1 MVSREVAEA
10 IRVRP
15 GSHRNG
21 APFRAFHVLIA
32 CALALGLGACASTG
46 SGASSSGDGSAQR
59 GDVITS
65 EQLDGV
71 GRISVYDAVR
81 RLRPAWLR
89 NRGYDSFQ
97 RTVAVRVYL
106 DGQSF
111 GLVDDLRNM
120 QTTNVATIRW
130 LDGMAAT
137 QRFGM
142 DHGAGVI
149 LVTRTDGPPR

>member
-1 MVSREVAEA
+1 MSREVPTA
-10 IRVRP
+10 VRARP
-15 GSHRNG
+15 DSSSNG
-21 APFRAFHVLIA
+21 ALFRAFVGALA
-32 CALALGLGACASTG
+32 CAFALGLGACASAG
-46 SGASSSGDGSAQR
+46 SGAASSGERSGGR

-97 RTVAVRVYL
+97 QTVAVRVYL
-106 DGQSF
+106 DGQSY

-137 QRFGM
+137 QRFGL

-149 LVTRTDGPPR
+149 MVTRTDGPPR